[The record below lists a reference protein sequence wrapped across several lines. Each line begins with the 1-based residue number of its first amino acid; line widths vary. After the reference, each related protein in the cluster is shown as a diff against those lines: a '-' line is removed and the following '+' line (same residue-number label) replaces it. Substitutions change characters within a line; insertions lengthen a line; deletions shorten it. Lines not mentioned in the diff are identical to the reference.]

1 MCAAAVY
8 TLPPV
13 IVSRPIYRRVRV
25 LDTQD
30 LPEGNF
36 WVHIKLNVPPKI
48 YYMKHATTIDH
59 DDRGTPDM
67 SGDCLQLVLL
77 CCVQWIRRYSL
88 LKYITY
94 LVASYVTILKIQLVA
109 TTSDS

>member
-13 IVSRPIYRRVRV
+13 IVSRPIYRQVRV

-30 LPEGNF
+30 LPKGIV
-36 WVHIKLNVPPKI
+36 WVHIKLNVPPKVH
-48 YYMKHATTIDH
+48 YMKLATTIDH

-67 SGDCLQLVLL
+67 SRGCLPLVLL
-77 CCVQWIRRYSL
+77 CCRACNGQRQWQ
-88 LKYITY
+88 
-94 LVASYVTILKIQLVA
+94 AMEQLTPHTLWEGEESWTVCV
-109 TTSDS
+109 